1 MSETNNITFICL
13 PPNST
18 HITQPLDVAVF
29 RSVKGSWRKLLGEWK
44 ENNGNNLVTKEIM
57 PTLLRRLLMKIE
69 PTITNNLKSEFQA
82 CGIFPCNVEVLLNK
96 IPGQDTTTDVS
107 DAQDSIESSFIS
119 CLEKK
124 RVGRLDRKKPGGKRR
139 KVNVPPGKSIT
150 TVDLA
155 SEPSTSTATHS
166 QDRKQQQ
173 VNYNENVEEVIYQ
186 DESDD
191 EDWETY
197 CQKTLA
203 EAKEIDENMVVQK
216 TTIPGFKPVVKS
228 INSYCIIIYDNILY
242 PGVILEMSN
251 DTAKIKSMRKSKS
264 YWTFPE
270 VPYILDYS

>member
-1 MSETNNITFICL
+1 MFL
-13 PPNST
+13 T
-18 HITQPLDVAVF
+18 HKTALSHHSFFVQ
-29 RSVKGSWRKLLGEWK
+29 
-44 ENNGNNLVTKEIM
+44 
-57 PTLLRRLLMKIE
+57 RRREQI
-69 PTITNNLKSEFQA
+69 
-82 CGIFPCNVEVLLNK
+82 
-96 IPGQDTTTDVS
+96 GQ
-107 DAQDSIESSFIS
+107 
-119 CLEKK
+119 K
-124 RVGRLDRKKPGGKRR
+124 KKPGGKRR

-166 QDRKQQQ
+166 QDRRQQQ

-203 EAKEIDENMVVQK
+203 EAKEIDEDMVVQK
-216 TTIPGFKPVVKS
+216 TTVPGFKPVVKS
-228 INSYCIIIYDNILY
+228 INSYCIIIYDNIFY

-251 DTAKIKSMRKSKS
+251 DTAKIKSMKKSKS

-270 VPYILDYS
+270 VPDILDYS